1 MQGLKAL
8 GDWTSARAAE
18 YELVAQRRDV
28 DGPMIDRALEIV
40 RQFIIDRKLILFG
53 GLAID
58 YALRL
63 KGDRIYPDDQ
73 RPDFDFIS
81 TRSVDDAYDLADI
94 LFKTGFE
101 DVGTVRGI
109 HVQTMRVRTD
119 FIWVAD
125 IGYAPPEVFNN
136 IPTFVYNG
144 MLVVHPDYQ
153 RMDMHLA
160 FCFPF
165 NNPPH
170 EDVFNRWSKDLKRF
184 NLLEKYYPIVAE
196 DSNITFNKIIGN
208 LPVPVIGNF
217 KTLMVALHGFS
228 AYAITRTSLDELATA
243 FKEELP
249 KIKAPYLTISFPN
262 NNTIEIDSPGLSIEI
277 ASPYPNKVTTGIV
290 TKYEPYM
297 DLYPESYCTN
307 NIVIS
312 STEGRQLAVSHVKI
326 ADKLNAIIVSPHY
339 LQLWFLFKSLQIKSY
354 RAFYVHM
361 LEIINCAEE
370 IYLRVL
376 SKTNDIETKM
386 AIVETF
392 ISSPF
397 GPVLTTFG
405 NINHNAAYV
414 IKMANNAAKLQ
425 DVPPSSLNL
434 DKDIANLL
442 KDLPSNYYPASSK
455 QRPTFDYTA
464 NALFRRAG
472 AKIE

>member
-1 MQGLKAL
+1 MQGLRSL

-28 DGPMIDRALEIV
+28 DGPMVDRALEIV

-81 TRSVDDAYDLADI
+81 TKSVDDAYDLADI

-101 DVGTVRGI
+101 DVGTIRGI

-136 IPTFVYNG
+136 IPTFEYNG

-165 NNPPH
+165 NSPPY
-170 EDVFNRWSKDLKRF
+170 EDVFNRWRKDLKRF

-196 DSNITFNKIIGN
+196 DSNSTFNKIIGN
-208 LPVPVIGNF
+208 LPVPVIGNP

-228 AYAITRTSLDELATA
+228 AYAIIRTSLDELATA
-243 FKEELP
+243 FKEDLP
-249 KIKAPYLTISFPN
+249 KIKAPYLSITFPN

-277 ASPYPNKVTTGIV
+277 ASPYPNDVVSGTV

-307 NIVIS
+307 NIVVS
-312 STEGRQLAVSHVKI
+312 SVENRQLAVSHVKI
-326 ADKLNAIIVSPHY
+326 ADKLSAIIVSPHY

-354 RAFYVHM
+354 KAFYVHI

-370 IYLRVL
+370 IYVRVL
-376 SKTNDIETKM
+376 DKTNDIATKM
-386 AIVETF
+386 AIMETF
-392 ISSPF
+392 MSSPF
-397 GPVLTTFG
+397 GPVLTTIG

-434 DKDIANLL
+434 DKNIANLL
-442 KDLPSNYYPASSK
+442 KDLPSNYYPATSK
-455 QRPTFDYTA
+455 QKPTFDYTA
-464 NALFRRAG
+464 NVLFRRAG